1 MRRRQ
6 FITLILLG
14 AAAIA
19 SATGAHGQQPQA
31 RPRQV
36 GVLLPFVN
44 ENDSQVRQLWPAFK
58 QRMHELGWDED
69 RNIHFDVHFTTQN
82 YDRIRA
88 GAAELVTSQP
98 EVIVVWSNPGLAA
111 MKQATQTIPVVFA
124 LVGDPVGSGLVQS
137 QAHPGGNVTGFQNF
151 ERATIGKWL
160 EFLKEVASGIRRVG
174 VVYDQGIPSNVD
186 FLHTA
191 QVASTSMGVT
201 IAAID
206 LRHDGDIEPALTQFA
221 KEPSGGLVIVPNPFN
236 SRNDGAIAAA
246 AARLRLPA
254 IYPFGLNAQRGGLI
268 SYGFDTIEQQRG
280 AATYVDRILK
290 GEKPGDLPV
299 QAPTKYQLIINLKTA
314 KALGLDVPMH
324 LQQIAD
330 EVIE

>member
-1 MRRRQ
+1 MRRRD
-6 FITLILLG
+6 FITLLG
-14 AAAIA
+14 AAAVA
-19 SATGAHGQQPQA
+19 SETGARGQQHQA
-31 RPRQV
+31 RRRV

-44 ENDSQVRQLWPAFK
+44 ENDGQVRQLWPAFK

-137 QAHPGGNVTGFQNF
+137 QAHPGGNLTGFQNF

-160 EFLKEVASGIRRVG
+160 ELLKEVASGIRRVG
-174 VVYDQGIPSNVD
+174 VVYDQGIPANVD

-191 QVASTSMGVT
+191 QAASASMRVT

-221 KEPSGGLVIVPNPFN
+221 QEPSGGLVIVPNPFN
-236 SRNDGAIAAA
+236 SRNDGAIAAV

-280 AATYVDRILK
+280 AAVYVDRILK

-314 KALGLDVPMH
+314 KALGPDVPMH
-324 LQQIAD
+324 L
-330 EVIE
+330 